1 MAYLRNWAE
10 IQQVLDDTS
19 AKKFNIRRS
28 RGGDDQSNNNVFM
41 YNPDQNF
48 SENMQVA
55 ERLLQRCAGEIL
67 YLTAWRGDSAKTGGC
82 TYTIMYDS
90 AAPAQTV
97 QQPMSAAG
105 LYGVGGSVD
114 IEKLTSDIE
123 NRLRV
128 QFEKERLEREWKEL
142 HEAQKQL
149 KSDQSSAIG
158 LLAGY
163 LAPIAKHL
171 APTMSRVAGLDA
183 EQPVRT
189 APIQTIE
196 TDPANNTT
204 QETEEC
210 AFADAESDKLY
221 DLMARFKAVEPQY
234 MELLESV
241 VKMAEAGDSTYT
253 MARGFLLK

>member
-1 MAYLRNWAE
+1 MAYLRNWSE

-90 AAPAQTV
+90 ATPVQPV
-97 QQPMSAAG
+97 QQPTPAAG
-105 LYGVGGSVD
+105 LYGVGGGVD
-114 IEKLTSDIE
+114 IDKLTSDIE

-142 HEAQKQL
+142 REEQKQL

-171 APTMSRVAGLDA
+171 SPTMSRVAGLDA
-183 EQPVRT
+183 EKPVRT
-189 APIQTIE
+189 APIQTID
-196 TDPANNTT
+196 TAPANTT
-204 QETEEC
+204 QEAEES
-210 AFADAESDKLY
+210 AFTDEESDKLY

-253 MARGFLLK
+253 MARGVLLK

>member
-1 MAYLRNWAE
+1 
-10 IQQVLDDTS
+10 
-19 AKKFNIRRS
+19 
-28 RGGDDQSNNNVFM
+28 
-41 YNPDQNF
+41 
-48 SENMQVA
+48 
-55 ERLLQRCAGEIL
+55 
-67 YLTAWRGDSAKTGGC
+67 
-82 TYTIMYDS
+82 MYDS
-90 AAPAQTV
+90 AGPAQPV
-97 QQPMSAAG
+97 QQPMPAAG

-142 HEAQKQL
+142 REEQKQL

-183 EQPVRT
+183 EQPVHT

-196 TDPANNTT
+196 TAPANTT

-210 AFADAESDKLY
+210 AFTEEESDKLY

-241 VKMAEAGDSTYT
+241 VKMAEAGDATYT
-253 MARGFLLK
+253 MAQGFLLK